1 MRRPKSVFSMMLCM
15 SNNPGLAR
23 PGFSAALSL
32 SAAPLAM
39 RLLRSVRLG
48 TLLEPEKRLDVYV
61 EMMPCHAVTNPLA

>member
-1 MRRPKSVFSMMLCM
+1 MILCI

-39 RLLRSVRLG
+39 SLLRSGRLG
-48 TLLEPEKRLDVYV
+48 ASSEPEKRLDV
-61 EMMPCHAVTNPLA
+61 